1 MPVSRSGWEA
11 SIEALK
17 ENTRA
22 KRAESDAAEA
32 AAKAKAAEAAKPK
45 EKSGGLFGLLKDRN
59 KKQAEALKEAG
70 Y

>member
-11 SIEALK
+11 SIEAMK
-17 ENTRA
+17 ESTRA

-45 EKSGGLFGLLKDRN
+45 ESGGLFGLIKSRN